1 MWCDMGD
8 ICMSC
13 DHAYPP
19 ACKRDRWVD
28 VLWHATHTP
37 LRARKRGLSLRES
50 IRALSLSLS
59 LTFSRC
65 SLSLSPVAL
74 SHSTSYCR
82 ARSHPT
88 YYYTSRC
95 ISNLII
101 GTPGGGFHCGCFNLK
116 SGRKRI
122 QPNARWGMSQHIH
135 THISFVH
142 KQGYLWHG
150 VTFWVVRSQKPGGTD
165 SNEAQGTKSM
175 WNLVHGASMESAPP
189 GFSDWTT
196 KKENHPGE
204 AGGVPLQ

>member
-1 MWCDMGD
+1 MWHGRYMYVMWPRVPPCVQERQMGG
-8 ICMSC
+8 CAVTC
-13 DHAYPP
+13 HTYPP
-19 ACKRDRWVD
+19 CV
-28 VLWHATHTP
+28 
-37 LRARKRGLSLRES
+37 RKREAFLWENLF
-50 IRALSLSLS
+50 ALSHKIC
-59 LTFSRC
+59 R

-150 VTFWVVRSQKPGGTD
+150 VSFWVVRSQKPGGTD

>member
-1 MWCDMGD
+1 M
-8 ICMSC
+8 
-13 DHAYPP
+13 
-19 ACKRDRWVD
+19 
-28 VLWHATHTP
+28 
-37 LRARKRGLSLRES
+37 RES

-150 VTFWVVRSQKPGGTD
+150 VSFWVVRSQKPGGTD
-165 SNEAQGTKSM
+165 SNEAQGTKSK

-189 GFSDWTT
+189 GFSD
-196 KKENHPGE
+196 
-204 AGGVPLQ
+204 